1 MRNAVGTTFSIAAI
15 ESAVADRVRETLQD
29 DFGNA
34 LEIWESDPVPCRH
47 CLRITATGEPVILF
61 AYRPFDFDGP
71 YAEIGPVFVHARA
84 CDRYAETD
92 VFPEDFRERVLTMR
106 AYNDGGRIEAAQL
119 SAPGRPEHS
128 IARLFAN
135 ERVCFIHVRNPAWGC
150 YDFRVDRSD

>member
-1 MRNAVGTTFSIAAI
+1 MRNAIRTTFSVVAI
-15 ESAVADRVRETLQD
+15 ESAVAVRIRKTRQD

-61 AYRPFDFDGP
+61 AHRPFDFSGP

-84 CDRYAETD
+84 CERYSDTD
-92 VFPEDFRERVLTMR
+92 IFPEDFRERVLTMR
-106 AYNDGGRIEAAQL
+106 AYNATGRIEAAEL
-119 SAPGRPEHS
+119 SAPGRPEES

-135 ERVCFIHVRNPAWGC
+135 ERVRFIHVRNPAWGC